1 MRPEGR
7 PPLRCTVQQA
17 AGRGPPWGL
26 PREALDTLVGAQPG
40 RPSSCRRRGPGA
52 HGRASTRP
60 GGPEALG
67 ARWGCPDE
75 PAGLSGNTGQT
86 AVQPQPLRQDSGR
99 QSTGSGAHPGR
110 GSHVPLAPLW
120 NGGTGRLSHRP
131 GCKFNGIL
139 CVRRRAVCSHIV
151 EVSGR
156 SSLLA

>member
-67 ARWGCPDE
+67 ARWGCPNE

-110 GSHVPLAPLW
+110 RVSRPTCSSVERGHWTPLSQARVQVQRDPVCPQES
-120 NGGTGRLSHRP
+120 RL
-131 GCKFNGIL
+131 
-139 CVRRRAVCSHIV
+139 
-151 EVSGR
+151 
-156 SSLLA
+156 